1 MSTCWPALCPSHSET
16 SSTRLLVLGVSGTTP
31 TTSARRQRVLY
42 SCTDTPLVAPVALL
56 APGVAVVV
64 VAQGLPEAGD
74 VVGGE
79 LQSPHPLGALPEV
92 QVRHQQ
98 AGRATVYGLQGLPL
112 VGVGH
117 PRLAARDLLQGQ
129 VGGVVAVAEGRD
141 VLGGG
146 LDTF

>member
-42 SCTDTPLVAPVALL
+42 SCTDTPLVAP
-56 APGVAVVV
+56 GVAVVV
-64 VAQGLPEAGD
+64 VAQGLPEAED

-92 QVRHQQ
+92 QVRHEQ
-98 AGRATVYGLQGLPL
+98 ASRAAVYRLQGLPV

-117 PRLAARDLLQGQ
+117 PRLAARN
-129 VGGVVAVAEGRD
+129 V
-141 VLGGG
+141 
-146 LDTF
+146 F

>member
-42 SCTDTPLVAPVALL
+42 SCTDTPLVSPVALL
-56 APGVAVVV
+56 APGVSVVV
-64 VAQGLPEAGD
+64 VAQRLPEAGD

-79 LQSPHPLGALPEV
+79 LQTPHPLGALPEV
-92 QVRHQQ
+92 QVRHEQ
-98 AGRATVYGLQGLPL
+98 AGRAAVYGLQGLPL

-117 PRLAARDLLQGQ
+117 PCLASRNALKGQ
-129 VGGVVAVAEGRD
+129 VGRVVAV
-141 VLGGG
+141 
-146 LDTF
+146 TK